1 MMTNSKSWQTVV
13 NPANLAAISSMNNN
27 LAVVKKNADA
37 AKEVVIKMKV
47 INPKRYSFDDNGG
60 GYDGL

>member
-13 NPANLAAISSMNNN
+13 NPANLATISSMNNN
-27 LAVVKKNADA
+27 LTVVKKNTDA

>member
-1 MMTNSKSWQTVV
+1 MMANSKPWQTVV

-37 AKEVVIKMKV
+37 AKEVIVKLTV
-47 INPKRYSFDDNGG
+47 VNPKRYSFDDNGG

>member
-1 MMTNSKSWQTVV
+1 MMTNSKPWQTVV

-37 AKEVVIKMKV
+37 AKEGTVKMKV
-47 INPKRYSFDDNGG
+47 VNPKRYSFDDNGG

>member
-1 MMTNSKSWQTVV
+1 MMANSKSWQTVV
-13 NPANLAAISSMNNN
+13 NPANLAAISSMNNS
-27 LAVVKKNADA
+27 LTVVKKNADA
-37 AKEVVIKMKV
+37 AKEVVVKMKV